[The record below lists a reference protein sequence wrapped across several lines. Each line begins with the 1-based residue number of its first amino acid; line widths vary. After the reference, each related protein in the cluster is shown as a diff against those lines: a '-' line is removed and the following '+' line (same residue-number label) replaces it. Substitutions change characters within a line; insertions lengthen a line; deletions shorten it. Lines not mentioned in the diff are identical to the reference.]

1 MDIQVHR
8 DEFLQLQQRVDQLA
22 KIVSTLVVSPPE
34 IHDRGTTVE
43 MSDQVDQANVIMEA
57 PVVLVAQEPVLDQ
70 EKLDK
75 DILAEVQQLRHEISV
90 ELSSYSLSSEL
101 YLAKIRQR

>member
-1 MDIQVHR
+1 
-8 DEFLQLQQRVDQLA
+8 
-22 KIVSTLVVSPPE
+22 
-34 IHDRGTTVE
+34 
-43 MSDQVDQANVIMEA
+43 MEA
-57 PVVLVAQEPVLDQ
+57 PVILVAQEPVLDQ

-75 DILAEVQQLRHEISV
+75 DKDILAEVQQLRQEISV

>member
-1 MDIQVHR
+1 
-8 DEFLQLQQRVDQLA
+8 
-22 KIVSTLVVSPPE
+22 
-34 IHDRGTTVE
+34 
-43 MSDQVDQANVIMEA
+43 MEA
-57 PVVLVAQEPVLDQ
+57 PVDLVAQEPVLDQ

-75 DILAEVQQLRHEISV
+75 DILAEVQRLRHEISV